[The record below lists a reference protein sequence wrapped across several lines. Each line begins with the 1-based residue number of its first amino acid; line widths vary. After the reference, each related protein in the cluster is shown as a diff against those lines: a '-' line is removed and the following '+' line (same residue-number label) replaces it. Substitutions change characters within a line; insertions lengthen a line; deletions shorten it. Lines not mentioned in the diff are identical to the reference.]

1 MIYCQLKARAK
12 ATLDQRLTL
21 SDVADTL
28 GRAGLTDV
36 PVPCPAERGVWKLDA
51 LAVARLLHAACP
63 GEDVTMLGPD
73 VCYIHR
79 VQAAHA
85 DPWKLLRTA
94 AAFAILFIGSAL
106 GLTWFHSDVDM
117 PGAMLRVVRVLNGGM
132 VSDERLVTI
141 PYVIGVA
148 LGVAVFYAVPFPKTV
163 TPLEVKLGDYQED
176 MEKAEGR
183 EMPDD

>member
-1 MIYCQLKARAK
+1 MIYCQMKARVK
-12 ATLDQRLTL
+12 AELGQALVL
-21 SDVADTL
+21 SDVADTM
-28 GRAGLTDV
+28 GRAGLARLSV
-36 PVPCPAERGVWKLDA
+36 SCPEGRGVWKLDA
-51 LAVARLLHAACP
+51 LAVTRLLHAACP
-63 GEDVTMLGPD
+63 GEDITMLGPD

-79 VQAAHA
+79 VRADHT
-85 DPWKLLRTA
+85 DPWKALRTA

-117 PGAMLRVVRVLNGGM
+117 PGAMLRVVRVLTGGM

-141 PYVIGVA
+141 PYIIGVA

-163 TPLEVKLGDYQED
+163 TPLEVKLGDYQAD